1 MPNKPDLKPADEG
14 AALRILDANLNR
26 ATEGLRVVE
35 EYFRFALGD
44 RHLTARCKALRH
56 QLVAALQPIPRNHL
70 LSSRDTLGDV
80 GTPPFALGC
89 GQQPTAIAAERSSA
103 LQVAIVNSERIK
115 QAIRALEEY
124 AKLAYPCVARE
135 VEALRYQWYTLEKAL
150 QITADSRERLAGIL
164 LYALIDGGS
173 SECAFV
179 ERICALLAA
188 GVSMLQLRDKRLA
201 DRDLLARARLLR
213 RTLDDDRAA
222 QKEGQT
228 KAIFIMN
235 DRPDLALLAQADGVH
250 VGQEE
255 LSVSDVRQ
263 LVGPQMIVGVSTHSI
278 AQARQAVLDGANYLG
293 CGPVFASQTKAF
305 DRFPGLDFLRE
316 VAAEISLPAFAIGGI
331 DSGNLPEVRRA
342 GFTRV
347 AIGSAIWNAADPQD
361 AVSALQAQLAADFN
375 A

>member
-1 MPNKPDLKPADEG
+1 
-14 AALRILDANLNR
+14 
-26 ATEGLRVVE
+26 
-35 EYFRFALGD
+35 LGD
-44 RHLTARCKALRH
+44 GHLTARCKALRH

-80 GTPPFALGC
+80 GTPPLAQAL
-89 GQQPTAIAAERSSA
+89 GQQPSAIASERSSA

-124 AKLAYPCVARE
+124 AKLAYPSIARE

-150 QITADSRERLAGIL
+150 QITADSRQRLAGML
-164 LYALIDGGS
+164 LYVLIDGGS

-179 ERICALLAA
+179 ERVRELLAA
-188 GVSMLQLRDKRLA
+188 GVTVLQLRDKKLV
-201 DRDLLARARLLR
+201 DRDLLVRARLLR
-213 RTLDDDRAA
+213 RTLDEAGSAQMEGEARAL
-222 QKEGQT
+222 
-228 KAIFIMN
+228 FIMN

-250 VGQEE
+250 VGQDE

-263 LVGPQMIVGVSTHSI
+263 LVGPHMIIGVSTHTI
-278 AQARQAVLDGANYLG
+278 AEARQAVLDGANYLG

-305 DRFPGLDFLRE
+305 NRFPGLDFLRE

-331 DSGNLPEVRRA
+331 DSENLAEVRRT

-347 AIGSAIWNAADPQD
+347 AIGSAIWNAPDPQH
-361 AVSALQAQLAADFN
+361 AASAFQVQLAADRS